1 MSGFYNSHVMQK
13 FISAIRRM
21 DGEELHVKF
30 SGGNSKMG
38 AVPSVSLLP
47 FLTCPVRCKDTCGP
61 ACYAAKLANLRP
73 SVLNSYANNTV
84 LAIRDMDRYFEEIR
98 DFCRAQRFFRFHVSG
113 DIINNQYFEGM
124 LWTANEN
131 PHCEFLAFTKR
142 FEIVNEY
149 AELLPE
155 NLHILFSG
163 WTNLEPINPYKFPET
178 NIFTEENP
186 PKENWTICGG
196 NCFECAC
203 RGTGCWTIQK
213 GETIAFHK
221 H

>member
-1 MSGFYNSHVMQK
+1 MSGYYNRNVIAKFNDAYAAYEEK
-13 FISAIRRM
+13 FI

-38 AVPSVSLLP
+38 AVPSASLLP
-47 FLTCPVRCKDTCGP
+47 FLTCPARCRDTCGP

-84 LAIRDMDRYFEEIR
+84 LAVRDMDRYFEEIR

-131 PHCEFLAFTKR
+131 PHCEFWPSPNDLR
-142 FEIVNEY
+142 
-149 AELLPE
+149 
-155 NLHILFSG
+155 S
-163 WTNLEPINPYKFPET
+163 
-178 NIFTEENP
+178 
-186 PKENWTICGG
+186 
-196 NCFECAC
+196 
-203 RGTGCWTIQK
+203 
-213 GETIAFHK
+213 
-221 H
+221 